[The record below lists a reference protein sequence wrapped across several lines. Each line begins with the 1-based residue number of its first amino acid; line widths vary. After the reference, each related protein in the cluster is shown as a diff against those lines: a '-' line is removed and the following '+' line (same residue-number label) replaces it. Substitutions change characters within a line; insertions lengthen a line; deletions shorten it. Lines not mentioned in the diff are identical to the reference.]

1 MDDVSASEPGSTRP
15 RTSRTQGRRNIIEAT
30 ITLLATRTPD
40 EITVRQ
46 IAEESGHH
54 HRMVQAWFGGKIP
67 LFLAVHEQLNEA
79 IAERWCNPLGSV
91 DNSDLVRMT
100 TALMN
105 WLIAADPSVFESR
118 TGTPILDQLTSIYEA
133 SYGLDPRDAR
143 MMALRSVAGSITATL
158 FPGPL
163 GISDQDVA
171 ELANFE
177 ERLVQLLAASRT
189 DGPPAG

>member
-1 MDDVSASEPGSTRP
+1 MCDVTASEPRSTRP

-30 ITLLATRTPD
+30 IRLLATRAPD

-54 HRMVQAWFGGKIP
+54 HRMVQAWFGGKIA

-79 IAERWCNPLGSV
+79 IAEQLTPPLGSGGI
-91 DNSDLVRMT
+91 SEHVRMT

-105 WLIAADPSVFESR
+105 WLIAADPTVFENR
-118 TGTPILDQLTSIYEA
+118 TSTPILDQLTSIYE
-133 SYGLDPRDAR
+133 SGYGLDPRDAR
-143 MMALRSVAGSITATL
+143 MMALRSVAGSITAAL

-163 GISDQDVA
+163 GISDQDLA
-171 ELANFE
+171 ELTEFE

-189 DGPPAG
+189 DGSPAA